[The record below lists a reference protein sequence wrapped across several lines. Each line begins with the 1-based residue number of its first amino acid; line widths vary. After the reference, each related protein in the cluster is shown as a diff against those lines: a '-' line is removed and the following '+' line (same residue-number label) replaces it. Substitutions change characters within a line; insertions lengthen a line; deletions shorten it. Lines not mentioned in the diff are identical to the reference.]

1 MGKSISDTPTPKD
14 VAEKAAEKQQDEAPK
29 PEKQDEAPKPEKVEQ
44 ERDWKAYAR
53 QWEGRAKDNLA
64 RIEELEA
71 KLADA
76 KPADIEARISAI
88 EEQLAK
94 ETAEKQRLEI
104 IAKHGIKSDYW
115 HLVSGSSA
123 DEWEKAAK
131 DVATLTQARTGE
143 IKESSSGAPSDGS
156 GTVDAGRERFR
167 NRNKRKD

>member
-14 VAEKAAEKQQDEAPK
+14 VAEKAAEKQ
-29 PEKQDEAPKPEKVEQ
+29 QDEAPKPEKVEQ

-76 KPADIEARISAI
+76 KPADMEARIGAI
-88 EEQLAK
+88 EERLAR

-104 IAKHGIKSDYW
+104 IAKYGIKSDYW

-143 IKESSSGAPSDGS
+143 IKESSSGAPADGS

-167 NRNKRKD
+167 NRTKRKD